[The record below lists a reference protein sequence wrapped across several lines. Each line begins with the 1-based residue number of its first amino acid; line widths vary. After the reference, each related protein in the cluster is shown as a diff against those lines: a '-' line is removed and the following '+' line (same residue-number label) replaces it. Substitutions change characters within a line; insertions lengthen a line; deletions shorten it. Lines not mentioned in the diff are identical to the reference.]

1 MINHPQLLN
10 AVNSG
15 VLMVRVETSMAV
27 SAKAGGD
34 IPAVPAQTA
43 SGSGSSTVSVVVNRS
58 PSATQTGVIQVQV
71 APEAASAGKSFTFEL
86 DPHAVAGHAADAPV
100 KISQM
105 DGKPLPNW
113 LRYDAANKT
122 FTANDVPAGA
132 FPLQIKLSVGST
144 ESVMVI
150 QEKPPK

>member
-15 VLMVRVETSMAV
+15 VLMVRTETSLSVA
-27 SAKAGGD
+27 AKVGGD
-34 IPAVPAQTA
+34 IPAAPAQTGA
-43 SGSGSSTVSVVVNRS
+43 GSGGSTVSVVVNRS

-86 DPHAVAGHAADAPV
+86 DPHAVAGHAPDAPV
-100 KISQM
+100 KITQV

-113 LRYDAANKT
+113 LSYDAANKT
-122 FTANDVPAGA
+122 FTAKDLPPGA
-132 FPLQIKLSVGST
+132 FPLQVSVSVGNT
-144 ESVMVI
+144 VTVMVI
-150 QEKPPK
+150 QEKP